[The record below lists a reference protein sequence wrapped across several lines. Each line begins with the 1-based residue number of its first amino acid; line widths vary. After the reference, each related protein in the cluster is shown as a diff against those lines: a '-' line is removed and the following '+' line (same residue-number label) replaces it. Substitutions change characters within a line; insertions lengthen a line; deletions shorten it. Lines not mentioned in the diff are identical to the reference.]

1 MRRRFQSRWALAVFT
16 VLMLFCWTAHA
27 REQLTIG
34 FVPRSLGNPIFLDA
48 FESAPQKAME
58 LGVKVEW
65 LAPFDFS
72 TEGQLAVMESL
83 IEQGVDGIVVSVNDV
98 PEIRA
103 VIQRALSQGI
113 PVITFDADSPTS
125 GRLFHIGIDNYK
137 AGWEAGTALVDV
149 VQARGLEDRPLSAVI
164 MTGEPDA
171 LNLVERMRGFFAA
184 IEGRLEL
191 EVDEVLHN
199 KDNVDL
205 AIIMV
210 EDYLKQNPNV
220 DVFFFVGGWPFY
232 VPSDAMPA
240 FKQWA
245 HAGGIAVGIDIFYD
259 ALLLIRDG
267 VLQYLVGQD
276 MTSMGALG
284 VELLVDYLRSGRL
297 PETDFV
303 EVGLTYA
310 SHENL
315 EKLLKIYEP
324 WLVK

>member
-1 MRRRFQSRWALAVFT
+1 MVVLILACWGALA
-16 VLMLFCWTAHA
+16 A
-27 REQLTIG
+27 EQLTIG

-48 FESAPQKAME
+48 FENAHQKALE
-58 LGVKVEW
+58 LGVRVEW

-72 TEGQLAVMESL
+72 TEGQLAVIESL

-98 PEIRA
+98 PEIQA
-103 VIQRALSQGI
+103 AIQRALAQGI
-113 PVITFDADSPTS
+113 PVITFDADSPGS
-125 GRLFHIGIDNYK
+125 GRLFHIGIDNFK
-137 AGWEAGTALVDV
+137 AGWEAGAALVDIV
-149 VQARGLEDRPLSAVI
+149 RARGMDKQHLTAVI

-171 LNLVERMRGFFAA
+171 LNLVQRIDGFFTA
-184 IEGRLEL
+184 IGGKLDL
-191 EVDEVLHN
+191 QVDEVLHN
-199 KDNVDL
+199 QDNVDL

-210 EDYLKQNPNV
+210 EDYLKQNPDV

-259 ALLLIRDG
+259 ALLLLRDG

-276 MTSMGALG
+276 MASMGALG
-284 VELLVDYLRSGRL
+284 VELLVDYLRTGRL
-297 PETDFV
+297 PGTDFV

-310 SHENL
+310 SQENL
-315 EKLLKIYEP
+315 QELLQIYEP